1 MINVTTQWSNHHI
14 LERIHIPGRPCFGDD
29 DDHNDIQNT
38 HGQPPS
44 MLSATKP
51 VTQNFSHYPSQTP
64 RALLATALCPVRNTF
79 LSFR

>member
-44 MLSATKP
+44 MHC
-51 VTQNFSHYPSQTP
+51 SHIEGGP
-64 RALLATALCPVRNTF
+64 TF
-79 LSFR
+79 FLMGT